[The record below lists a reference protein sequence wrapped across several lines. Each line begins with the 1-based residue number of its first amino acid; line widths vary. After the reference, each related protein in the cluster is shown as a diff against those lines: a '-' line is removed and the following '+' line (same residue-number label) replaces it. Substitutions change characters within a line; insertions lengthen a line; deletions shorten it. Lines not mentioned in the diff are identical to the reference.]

1 MTGPNLAVGDYKVID
16 LIEEC
21 GAAIVAEEFCEGVR
35 HYWESVEETSG
46 DLLSALGRRYLTR
59 RVPCAFQMPSVKV
72 RVDFIKNLAQ
82 EFKVDGV
89 IWYQLKNCETYN
101 AEAFYAN
108 KKLKEAGIPFLKIE
122 SEYDPGE
129 RGGLGTRI
137 ETFVETMERRY

>member
-1 MTGPNLAVGDYKVID
+1 
-16 LIEEC
+16 
-21 GAAIVAEEFCEGVR
+21 
-35 HYWESVEETSG
+35 
-46 DLLSALGRRYLTR
+46 
-59 RVPCAFQMPSVKV
+59 MPSMKV

-108 KKLKEAGIPFLKIE
+108 RKLKEAGIPFLKIE

-129 RGGLGTRI
+129 TEGLRTRI
-137 ETFVETMERRY
+137 ETFVETMKRR